1 MQIAKWNEATQQP
14 YDIREFGS
22 LKAGNGVPLK
32 DWSSYTAR
40 GYYEYQPMQLAEG
53 ERLADVSH
61 SKPDNVIIQNGTIL
75 TAETVAEQAQAAQ
88 AQATKKL
95 ALSIPDNVM
104 AAYIDFRLAISNAA
118 YLATEL
124 GLSVADDISY
134 QGLDAAL
141 QTLIEEAPDAADWQA
156 IAANIERKWNR
167 VVALTGRT
175 LGEAYS
181 MIPLLDLRMELNK
194 GGHDEP
200 QEG

>member
-1 MQIAKWNEATQQP
+1 MQIAKWNHETQTP
-14 YDIREFGS
+14 YDIRDRNS
-22 LKAGNGVPLK
+22 VTASNGVPYRDITSLN
-32 DWSSYTAR
+32 R
-40 GYYEYQPMQLAEG
+40 IGYYEYQPVQLAEG
-53 ERLADVSH
+53 EGITDVTH
-61 SKPDNVIIQNGTIL
+61 SKPDNVIIQAGTIL

-194 GGHDEP
+194 EGHDAA
-200 QEG
+200 QE

>member
-1 MQIAKWNEATQQP
+1 MMQIAKWNETTQTP
-14 YDIREFGS
+14 YDIRDRNS
-22 LKAGNGVPLK
+22 VTASNGVPYRDMASLN
-32 DWSSYTAR
+32 R
-40 GYYEYQPMQLAEG
+40 IGYYEYQPVQLAEG
-53 ERLADVSH
+53 EGLDDVTYSKPADV
-61 SKPDNVIIQNGTIL
+61 IMEGGTVVSA
-75 TAETVAEQAQAAQ
+75 AEMQARVQAAQ

-141 QTLIEEAPDAADWQA
+141 QTLMADAPDAADWHA

-194 GGHDEP
+194 EGNDEP
-200 QEG
+200 QE

>member
-1 MQIAKWNEATQQP
+1 MKIAKWNHETQTP
-14 YDIREFGS
+14 YDIRDRNS
-22 LKAGNGVPLK
+22 ATAGNGVPYRDMASLN
-32 DWSSYTAR
+32 R
-40 GYYEYQPMQLAEG
+40 IGYYEYQPVQLADGEG
-53 ERLADVSH
+53 LDNEGWYLSNDVITQIGL
-61 SKPDNVIIQNGTIL
+61 VID
-75 TAETVAEQAQAAQ
+75 AETVAARAQAAQ
-88 AQATKKL
+88 AQAMKKL

-141 QTLIEEAPDAADWQA
+141 QTLIAEAPDAADWQA

-194 GGHDEP
+194 DGHDEP

>member
-1 MQIAKWNEATQQP
+1 MKIAKWNEYTQQP
-14 YDIREFGS
+14 YDIRDRNS
-22 LKAGNGVPLK
+22 VTASNGVPYRDMASLN
-32 DWSSYTAR
+32 R
-40 GYYEYQPMQLAEG
+40 IGYYEYQPVQLAEG
-53 ERLADVSH
+53 EGLDDVMH
-61 SKPDNVIIQNGTIL
+61 SKPDNVIIQAGTIL

-141 QTLIEEAPDAADWQA
+141 QTLIADAPDAADWHA

-194 GGHDEP
+194 EDQDHE
-200 QEG
+200 